1 MISNC
6 KGNALVYVL
15 VAVALMA
22 ALTYTISGEN
32 SGQQQNR
39 IETSRL
45 QLTATDF
52 LKHVATAEMA
62 LYQMTQ
68 WGVDF
73 DDIRFDLPGTT
84 PYNSN
89 TAEQIFHP
97 GGGGLQ
103 PFDTK
108 PEYFD
113 GNGTTGWSFQGN
125 VNIGW
130 TPTAATDLIYTFINI
145 DDQLCG
151 EINNQ
156 LVEDRT
162 IPTTTI
168 DFTNTFTE
176 STTDD
181 PLIATECTACEN
193 VKSLCVSDGTTNAF
207 YNIIGSR

>member
-1 MISNC
+1 MTSNC
-6 KGNALVYVL
+6 KGNALIYVL

-68 WGVDF
+68 WGVDLNEV
-73 DDIRFDLPGTT
+73 RFDLPGTT

-108 PEYFD
+108 PEHFD

-125 VNIGW
+125 VNM
-130 TPTAATDLIYTFINI
+130 
-145 DDQLCG
+145 DDQLCA
-151 EINNQ
+151 EINDQ
-156 LVEDRT
+156 LVNDST
-162 IPTTTI
+162 IPTSTI

-181 PLIATECTACEN
+181 PLIATECAACEN